1 VRFPLSIGRKKRAR
15 VLDTATTT
23 FRSAQIFPTNV
34 TKPKRN
40 NAKSKNLNVAHLTDL
55 LVLVHHR
62 VVDGGRHL
70 RSFSSSAFT
79 LSSSSSFKKGGNREK
94 QICVEKFFFFALSLS
109 LSERVRK
116 EKKREK
122 HERRKEEEDW
132 KKKKKKKKAKTT
144 TTKAR
149 NLLTTTSSTPARAR
163 AETNKQTKQIS
174 LSTL

>member
-34 TKPKRN
+34 TKTKRN

-94 QICVEKFFFFALSLS
+94 QICVEKILFFCSLSLS
-109 LSERVRK
+109 LRECSKRKKERKTR
-116 EKKREK
+116 
-122 HERRKEEEDW
+122 ERRKEEEEEEEEEEE
-132 KKKKKKKKAKTT
+132 KKSENDDDEGAK
-144 TTKAR
+144 
-149 NLLTTTSSTPARAR
+149 SFDHY
-163 AETNKQTKQIS
+163 
-174 LSTL
+174 